1 MNQLAKAPLA
11 ESVAVEIQ
19 ASTAEREAAIEFAKA
34 KAMRPKIV
42 GEALRIISAD
52 PEVTKAIFD
61 VLEIESLLEGKV
73 EVTLLPEQS
82 DLLAQ
87 MTAIAGRSG

>member
-1 MNQLAKAPLA
+1 
-11 ESVAVEIQ
+11 
-19 ASTAEREAAIEFAKA
+19 
-34 KAMRPKIV
+34 
-42 GEALRIISAD
+42 
-52 PEVTKAIFD
+52 